1 MAQRRNHYG
10 EGFHAGGGSASG
22 YSGYDASY
30 SAGPAQ
36 HAFPSYSP
44 KSGGIKG
51 NKGKSRMPGA
61 AGVLAVAL
69 GVSVLVLIYL
79 FSRGNTLA
87 AKLATVEK
95 DSKDL
100 RKKLSKAEMDYKS
113 ADKLRMLNE
122 ERAVQLDKTEQKLRD
137 ERTSSSSYQRKVKE
151 LTEQLE
157 ASKASNKELSRE
169 LADMQDMHAGN
180 QEDFKALQGERE
192 RAKRMESFWEAKES
206 EWTQNKK
213 ILELDLELAKANIE
227 RLENQLRKE
236 RQEGNRAQEE
246 RAAVAAPAEKGA
258 PSEAADVKQPLSG
271 DPGLS
276 SGAPAVPQ
284 DPVDPEFHA
293 DAEGGQ
299 VPAAGAAA
307 DAVGEQQA
315 EAGALRL
322 EQGEVA
328 R

>member
-1 MAQRRNHYG
+1 MRRQTLLFT
-10 EGFHAGGGSASG
+10 EGAAT
-22 YSGYDASY
+22 AATTLATL
-30 SAGPAQ
+30 AGPAQ

-169 LADMQDMHAGN
+169 LADMQDMHMLAI
-180 QEDFKALQGERE
+180 RRTSRRC
-192 RAKRMESFWEAKES
+192 RASGSAPSAMESFWESQWRS

-258 PSEAADVKQPLSG
+258 PSEAADVKQPPSG
-271 DPGLS
+271 DAGLS

-322 EQGEVA
+322 EEGEVA